1 MKTLTAE
8 EMYHYEEKIM
18 NDKGV
23 PSNVLMECAARA
35 IAAQMKQTITKKDQI
50 VIVAGGGNNGGD
62 GIAVG
67 RILHNEGF
75 QVEIL
80 VVGNPDHYSEQ
91 NRLQQKIAKGY
102 GASIKTDLDGI
113 DFTKATVIVDAL
125 FGIGLN
131 RPVEGKPLKAIEKM
145 NAAKQARVYAIDAP
159 SGISSVE
166 GKALG
171 TCIIADETITFGFYK
186 HGMEKDELQ
195 DYFGHITVDDI
206 GFFYEE

>member
-18 NDKGV
+18 NEKGV
-23 PSNVLMECAARA
+23 PSIVLMECAARA

-75 QVEIL
+75 PVEIL

-91 NRLQQKIAKGY
+91 NQLQQKIAKGY
-102 GASIKTDLDGI
+102 GATIKTDLDEV
-113 DFTKATVIVDAL
+113 DFTTATVIVDAL

-131 RPVEGKPLKAIEKM
+131 RPVEGSPLKAIEKV
-145 NAAKQARVYAIDAP
+145 NAAKQVRVYAIDAP

-171 TCIIADETITFGFYK
+171 TCVIANETITFGFYK
-186 HGMEKDELQ
+186 HGMEKDELE
-195 DYFGHITVDDI
+195 DYFGDITVDDI